1 MRTKTGPARGRTRGL
16 GDGTPPASAGRRRG
30 WALAF
35 FSVPAAL
42 LALEVALIP
51 FPVVDAFYSAP
62 ATSDHP
68 IFRRQPG
75 LFLWSRGWNF
85 EVVTRVRV
93 NNYGF
98 VSDQDYHAEAA
109 TPLAAVIGDS
119 FVEALM
125 VPWRETCAGR
135 LADHASPRLRV
146 YSFGASGAPLSQY
159 LAYAQY
165 VRDEFRPRGMV
176 FVVVGNDFHESM
188 LKHSWGFPFA
198 YFDDGGAGP
207 GSGADASAGRPAGLV
222 ENAGA
227 PDLVTVPH
235 PEPIWWRSVGKRSN
249 LLRYLTHNVG
259 LEVAWRVRTREGPQ
273 GLPPVTMLELAR
285 PVRERPDV
293 LADSRR
299 ATDRFFDLLPEMS
312 GLAPSQIAFVVD
324 GPRFALYDEGGLERV
339 RDSHRVVNRQYFMA
353 AAEAGGYEV
362 LDMLPVFADH
372 WRANGARFDWP
383 GDGHWN
389 ALGHRLCFESV
400 AKSALIGA
408 LVDEAGGRRPAR
420 PAASSRFGYAPRPPG

>member
-1 MRTKTGPARGRTRGL
+1 MRTKTGPARGRTRGP
-16 GDGTPPASAGRRRG
+16 GDGTPLASADRRRG

-35 FSVPAAL
+35 FSVPAVL

-51 FPVVDAFYSAP
+51 FPVGDAFYWVP

-68 IFRRQPG
+68 IFRYQPG
-75 LFLWSRGWNF
+75 RFLWSRGWNF
-85 EVVTRVRV
+85 KVVNRVRV

-159 LAYAQY
+159 LAYAAY

-188 LKHSWGFPFA
+188 LKHWWGHPLA

-207 GSGADASAGRPAGLV
+207 GSGADASAGRPASLV
-222 ENAGA
+222 GNASA
-227 PDLVTVPH
+227 PDLVTMPRA
-235 PEPIWWRSVGKRSN
+235 EPTWWRSLGKRSN
-249 LLRYLTHNVG
+249 LLRYLTSNVG
-259 LEVAWRVRTREGPQ
+259 LEAAWRVRTREEQQ
-273 GLPPVTMLELAR
+273 GSPPVTMLELAR

-293 LADSRR
+293 LADSKR

-312 GLAPSQIAFVVD
+312 GLAPSRIAFVVD

-383 GDGHWN
+383 DDGHWN

-408 LVDEAGGRRPAR
+408 LVDEAGGRLG